1 MELRTQLMNH
11 QKYASAL
18 GSSSILTLNNIAG
31 LSSSILPRATL
42 FAQYSDQA
50 SSMSAMQNLQNM
62 KMMGRIPYVNN
73 PIMQNQIE
81 LSAFKQFK
89 DEAMKALKEQEAK
102 KMNDVEKDIQLALNN
117 IELQIEMKKEARNE
131 YKKKASEDAKE
142 FAPKF

>member
-1 MELRTQLMNH
+1 
-11 QKYASAL
+11 
-18 GSSSILTLNNIAG
+18 
-31 LSSSILPRATL
+31 
-42 FAQYSDQA
+42 
-50 SSMSAMQNLQNM
+50 MSAMQNLQNM

-117 IELQIEMKKEARNE
+117 IELQIEMKKDARNE

-142 FAPKF
+142 FVPKL